1 MPKIVTRQTRIVEAD
16 ASGQQLRHALAAAK
30 ASEIDPNATDGDR
43 ALLWAEVATFA
54 GAVQRRTRQLAG
66 LGRGG

>member
-1 MPKIVTRQTRIVEAD
+1 MPKIVTRTTRIIEAD
-16 ASGQQLRHALAAAK
+16 RAGQDLRTALAAAK
-30 ASEIDPNATDGDR
+30 AGEATPTLSDGAR
-43 ALLWAEVATFA
+43 AELWAEVATLA